1 MQGSGK
7 LLPTDPAAMVALSKT
22 TIGGDFHA
30 TFHVYDKSMRRAVE
44 EWRARRAL
52 RELDEQ
58 YEDRVRRLFVE
69 PEGWDA
75 AVSILRQ
82 RRIVLLKAAPGSG
95 GRTAAVRLLGTDD
108 RGSGP
113 IHELPVHQEE
123 PGEHALGGRDDVL
136 ENDRLLLDLRLI
148 GDDRASAI
156 YGDLVEFSAT
166 VRVRS
171 AILVVVLPERSEHL
185 HPELSHLLTRV
196 GRPDGTAV
204 FHRHLAAYEVDD
216 ALPEP
221 VRPELLH
228 VLDRGSMQ
236 DIEHLAVLV
245 GEARDQPGSGTT
257 FAQWLGQALTA
268 HAERTGEVAAHVA
281 GLSGRCRALLLASAL
296 LEGFSADE
304 VFEAERLLIRAL
316 NYSVVEAHQF
326 EEPDLRTR
334 FDEIGVE
341 VERGSRIRFRK
352 LNYAEA
358 VRRHFWT
365 NFPGLRDEFRDWAM
379 NCGLRMRSAG
389 DHVEAFIGGY
399 LDACLQVDRSADVI
413 SAVDAWAS
421 GDPPQLALALSAL
434 ERGLADPRDG
444 WRFRRRCYE
453 WSVNHRLPEPHVQV
467 VIAACVDVIAPNH
480 PQQAI
485 VRLHHIARR
494 RDDVAQSAQSALLRL
509 ADDRRVLRRLLA
521 RLVDPERSDLRQP
534 RDRDLFLA
542 AADPARLLMRSS
554 SGRPLL
560 AEVGLRGALV
570 RGWADSLRYGS
581 KAEYEELVRRWM
593 EVCTARRVDDLLDIL
608 VAACRTEFAV
618 SATLSSVAYRWLRDT
633 EGGSDT
639 EARRGTVRRLLQA
652 IDEARTTIT
661 PDDERTYEGRR

>member
-1 MQGSGK
+1 MPSSSEAQ
-7 LLPTDPAAMVALSKT
+7 PTDTAAMVALSKT
-22 TIGGDFHA
+22 SIGGDFHA
-30 TFHVYDKSMRRAVE
+30 TFHVYDRSMRRAVE
-44 EWRARRAL
+44 EWRARRAV

-58 YEDRVRRLFVE
+58 YEDRVRRFFVE
-69 PEGWDA
+69 PQGWDT

-82 RRIVLLKAAPGSG
+82 RRIVLLKAVPGSG
-95 GRTAAVRLLGTDD
+95 GRTAAIRLLGTDD
-108 RGSGP
+108 RRSGP
-113 IHELPVHQEE
+113 IHELSVHQDE
-123 PGEHALGGRDDVL
+123 PGEHALDRDDVL
-136 ENDRLLLDLRLI
+136 ENDRLLLDLTLI
-148 GDDRASAI
+148 GDDRVSAI

-166 VRVRS
+166 VRGRN
-171 AILVVVLPERSEHL
+171 ATLVVVLPERREHL
-185 HPELSHLLTRV
+185 RPELSHLLTRV

-204 FHRHLAAYEVDD
+204 FHRHLAAYEADH

-236 DIEHLAVLV
+236 DIADLAVLV
-245 GEARDQPGSGTT
+245 GEARDQPDSGTT
-257 FAQWLGQALTA
+257 FAQWLGRALTA
-268 HAERTGEVAAHVA
+268 HAERSGEVAALVA

-296 LEGFSADE
+296 LEGSSADE
-304 VFEAERLLIRAL
+304 VFEAEQSLIRAL
-316 NYSVVEAHQF
+316 DYPVVEAHQF

-365 NFPGLRDEFRDWAM
+365 NFPGLRDEFRDWVV

-389 DHVEAFIGGY
+389 DHVEVFIEGY
-399 LDACLQVDRSADVI
+399 LDACLQVDRSADVT
-413 SAVDAWAS
+413 SAIDAWAS
-421 GDPPQLALALSAL
+421 GGPPQVALALSAL

-521 RLVDPERSDLRQP
+521 RLVDPERSDLREP
-534 RDRDLFLA
+534 RDRALFLA
-542 AADPARLLMRSS
+542 AADPARLLTRNS

-560 AEVGLRGALV
+560 AEVGLRRALV

-581 KAEYEELVRRWM
+581 RAEYEEPVRRWL
-593 EVCTARRVDDLLDIL
+593 EACAARCVADLLDIL
-608 VAACRTEFAV
+608 VAACRTEFAT
-618 SATLSSVAYRWLRDT
+618 SATLSSVAFRWLEET
-633 EGGSDT
+633 GGGPDT
-639 EARRGTVRRLLQA
+639 EARRHTVRGLDRA
-652 IDEARTTIT
+652 IDDARTTT
-661 PDDERTYEGRR
+661 ASHDERTHEGRR